1 MAAGVTW
8 KQVIS
13 MKLGPF
19 IIGLMSIVDP
29 TGRATRTLTIPGEAR
44 HNSSR
49 ASSHM
54 REAYSGKG
62 SPTNAPFSLDSHP
75 DIEELREIARR
86 ITPKGASK
94 RPKGQKNQI
103 PRKSLMRLWP
113 LVTYNILYLFQIAAS
128 IFVIKSND
136 LNGESFAFM
145 IAIAILSGAWLLNS
159 WIQAARYL
167 SITRRKQTRT
177 TRSERVG
184 RA

>member
-1 MAAGVTW
+1 
-8 KQVIS
+8 
-13 MKLGPF
+13 
-19 IIGLMSIVDP
+19 
-29 TGRATRTLTIPGEAR
+29 
-44 HNSSR
+44 
-49 ASSHM
+49 M
-54 REAYSGKG
+54 REAYARKET
-62 SPTNAPFSLDSHP
+62 PTNAPFSLESHP

-86 ITPKGASK
+86 ITPKGASR

-103 PRKSLMRLWP
+103 PRKPLILWP

-128 IFVIKSND
+128 IFVITSND
-136 LNGESFAFM
+136 LHGESFAFM

-177 TRSERVG
+177 TKSERVG